1 MGANLNKVMLIGN
14 LTRDPEKRYTPSGM
28 AVADISVAVNRR
40 YKAGNGEMKDE
51 VCFVPVTLWSR
62 DAENAA
68 KFLSKGSPIFIEG
81 RLKLDQWEKDGKK
94 NSKLTVVAER
104 MQFLSGGGRREGG
117 GPQEYADAPHA
128 SGDEG
133 WQGGSEPSDEP
144 SAPRG
149 GGPASSGEKPD
160 DLPF

>member
-104 MQFLSGGGRREGG
+104 MQFIGGGTRREGG
-117 GPQEYADAPHA
+117 GSPDYGDVPHGAP
-128 SGDEG
+128 DEG
-133 WQGGSEPSDEP
+133 WSGGGEPSEEP
-144 SAPRG
+144 PARPASG
-149 GGPASSGEKPD
+149 GSSGEKPD